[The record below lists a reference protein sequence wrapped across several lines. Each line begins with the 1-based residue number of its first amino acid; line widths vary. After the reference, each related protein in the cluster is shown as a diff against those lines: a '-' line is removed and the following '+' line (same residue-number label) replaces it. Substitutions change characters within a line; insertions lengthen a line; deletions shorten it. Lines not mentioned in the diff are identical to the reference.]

1 MATRKRVSVSDMLRQ
16 EAQKSPDAED
26 QPVIDTTAEEVVEQ
40 DAPAVKELSTVSPDK
55 SAAKGADTTTAELEA
70 TIVELKAAL
79 EQASQLELAH
89 QHEGSLQQQVIDLQ
103 SELTEQKNL
112 VHKLQKD
119 LKQVDKLKA
128 DLEQTKKEAL
138 QLADANSKLIE
149 EMNALK
155 KETKDIKT
163 SITAIAPAPITP
175 ARITPAPLTP
185 TPITPIY
192 KPIERKI
199 GKRATEESKEPA
211 DFAVNT
217 WLL

>member
-1 MATRKRVSVSDMLRQ
+1 MMATRKRISVSDVLRQ

-26 QPVIDTTAEEVVEQ
+26 KPVIDTTAEEVVEQ
-40 DAPAVKELSTVSPDK
+40 DAPAVEELSTVSPDK
-55 SAAKGADTTTAELEA
+55 SAVKGADTTTAELEA

-89 QHEGSLQQQVIDLQ
+89 QHEGSLQQQVIELQ

-163 SITAIAPAPITP
+163 SITAITPITPAPITP
-175 ARITPAPLTP
+175 A
-185 TPITPIY
+185 PITPIY

-199 GKRATEESKEPA
+199 GKMAPEGTKEP